1 MPSVPARFC
10 SRSAPESNRALSA
23 VLLLLPDF
31 ALILLGF
38 GLRRT
43 MHLGDHFW
51 IGLEKLI
58 YFVLFP
64 ALLFHAIARTRI
76 DFAAA
81 APFVASGMAAMCG
94 GMLLGLLARP
104 LFGPRPMVFASQF
117 QCAFR
122 FNSYIGLA
130 VAAKLHGE
138 AGIAAM
144 GILIGAM
151 VPLANLASVW
161 MLARHGRSG
170 VLREIARNPLII
182 ATFAGLLFNLGG
194 GVLPDVAGQFLG
206 RLSEASIA
214 LGLLAVGAAL
224 KLRGGRSAH
233 PPAPA
238 PRAGVTGTR
247 FARSQSGRGPAAG
260 RCATGYIVGVKL
272 LAVPAIAWMAAHTL
286 GLKGVYF
293 DVVVMFGALPT
304 ASSAYILAMRM
315 GGDGAGVAWLISA
328 TTLGAMLTMPLWLVA
343 LGAA

>member
-1 MPSVPARFC
+1 MS
-10 SRSAPESNRALSA
+10 SAL
-23 VLLLLPDF
+23 VLLPDF

-38 GLRRT
+38 GLRRV

-51 IGLEKLI
+51 SGLEKLI

-64 ALLFHAIARTRI
+64 ALLFYAIARTRI

-81 APFVASGMAAMCG
+81 APFVLSGVAAMGG

-104 LFGPRPMVFASQF
+104 LFGPQPTTEGSPGGMVFASQF
-117 QCAFR
+117 QCAYR

-151 VPLANLASVW
+151 VPIANLASVW
-161 MLARHGRSG
+161 MLARHGQLG
-170 VLREIARNPLII
+170 VVREIARNPLILG
-182 ATFAGLLFNLGG
+182 TLAGLLFNLSGAA
-194 GVLPDVAGQFLG
+194 LPEVAGQFLA

-224 KLRGGRSAH
+224 KLRGESGNHLPSA
-233 PPAPA
+233 
-238 PRAGVTGTR
+238 
-247 FARSQSGRGPAAG
+247 FLL
-260 RCATGYIVGVKL
+260 GVKL
-272 LAVPAIAWMAAHTL
+272 LAVPAIAWMVARAL
-286 GLKGVYF
+286 SLQGVYF

-328 TTLGAMLTMPLWLVA
+328 TTLGAMLTMPIWLVA

>member
-1 MPSVPARFC
+1 MS
-10 SRSAPESNRALSA
+10 S

-38 GLRRT
+38 GLRRM

-51 IGLEKLI
+51 SGLEKLI

-64 ALLFHAIARTRI
+64 ALLFHAIARTHI
-76 DFAAA
+76 DFSAA
-81 APFVASGMAAMCG
+81 APFVLSGAAAMGG
-94 GMLLGLLARP
+94 GMLLGLLLRP
-104 LFGPRPMVFASQF
+104 LFGPRPMIFASQF

-161 MLARHGRSG
+161 MLARHGQTG
-170 VLREIARNPLII
+170 VLREIIRNPLILG
-182 ATFAGLLFNLGG
+182 TLAGLLFNLSGAS
-194 GVLPDVAGQFLG
+194 LPEVAGQFLG

-224 KLRGGRSAH
+224 KLRGESGSHLPSA
-233 PPAPA
+233 
-238 PRAGVTGTR
+238 
-247 FARSQSGRGPAAG
+247 FLL
-260 RCATGYIVGVKL
+260 GVKL
-272 LAVPAIAWMAAHTL
+272 LAVPAIAWMVARAL

-328 TTLGAMLTMPLWLVA
+328 TTLGAMLTMPIWLAA

>member
-1 MPSVPARFC
+1 MS
-10 SRSAPESNRALSA
+10 S

-38 GLRRT
+38 GLRRQ

-51 IGLEKLI
+51 SGLEKLV

-81 APFVASGMAAMCG
+81 APFIASGLAAMLG
-94 GMLLGLLARP
+94 GIALGMLARP
-104 LFGPRPMVFASQF
+104 LFGAQATGEGKPHGMVFASRF

-130 VAAKLHGE
+130 VAGSLHGE

-151 VPLANLASVW
+151 VPVANLTSVW
-161 MLARHGRSG
+161 MLARHSQLG
-170 VLREIARNPLII
+170 VLRELARNPLILG
-182 ATFAGLLFNLGG
+182 TLTGLLFNLSGA
-194 GVLPDVAGQFLG
+194 VLPAVAGQFLA

-224 KLRGGRSAH
+224 QLRGASGAQLPSA
-233 PPAPA
+233 
-238 PRAGVTGTR
+238 
-247 FARSQSGRGPAAG
+247 FLL
-260 RCATGYIVGVKL
+260 GVKL
-272 LAVPAIAWMAAHTL
+272 LAVPACAWAAARAL
-286 GLKGVYF
+286 GLEGIYF
-293 DVVVMFGALPT
+293 DVVVMFGALPS

-315 GGDGAGVAWLISA
+315 GGDGPGVAWLISA
-328 TTLGAMLTMPLWLVA
+328 STLLAMLTMPLWLTT

>member
-1 MPSVPARFC
+1 
-10 SRSAPESNRALSA
+10 
-23 VLLLLPDF
+23 
-31 ALILLGF
+31 
-38 GLRRT
+38 

-51 IGLEKLI
+51 SGLEKLI

-104 LFGPRPMVFASQF
+104 MFGTRPTTEGSPGGMVFASQF

-151 VPLANLASVW
+151 VPIANLASVW
-161 MLARHGRSG
+161 MLARHGQLG
-170 VLREIARNPLII
+170 VMREIARNPLILG
-182 ATFAGLLFNLGG
+182 TLAGLLFNLSGAA
-194 GVLPDVAGQFLG
+194 LPELAGQFLA

-224 KLRGGRSAH
+224 KLRGESGNHLPSA
-233 PPAPA
+233 
-238 PRAGVTGTR
+238 
-247 FARSQSGRGPAAG
+247 FLL
-260 RCATGYIVGVKL
+260 GVKL
-272 LAVPAIAWMAAHTL
+272 LAVPAIAWGAARTL

-328 TTLGAMLTMPLWLVA
+328 TTLGAMLTMPIWLVA

>member
-1 MPSVPARFC
+1 MS
-10 SRSAPESNRALSA
+10 S

-38 GLRRT
+38 GLRRQ
-43 MHLGDHFW
+43 MHLGEQFW
-51 IGLEKLI
+51 SGLEKLV

-64 ALLFHAIARTRI
+64 ALLFFALARTRI

-81 APFVASGMAAMCG
+81 APFIASGMAAMLG
-94 GMLLGLLARP
+94 GIVLGMLAKP
-104 LFGPRPMVFASQF
+104 LFGADSTGEANPRRMVFASRF

-130 VAAKLHGE
+130 VAGNLHGE

-151 VPLANLASVW
+151 VPMANFASVW
-161 MLARHGRSG
+161 MLARHGQLG
-170 VLREIARNPLII
+170 VLRELARNPLILG
-182 ATFAGLLFNLGG
+182 TLAGLLFNLSGAE
-194 GVLPDVAGQFLG
+194 LPQVAGQFLA

-224 KLRGGRSAH
+224 QLRGASGVHLPSA
-233 PPAPA
+233 
-238 PRAGVTGTR
+238 
-247 FARSQSGRGPAAG
+247 FLL
-260 RCATGYIVGVKL
+260 GVKL
-272 LAVPAIAWMAAHTL
+272 IAVPAAAWGAARAF
-286 GLKGVYF
+286 GLQGIYF

-315 GGDGAGVAWLISA
+315 GGDGPGVAWLISA
-328 TTLGAMLTMPLWLVA
+328 STLLAMLTMPLWLVA

>member
-1 MPSVPARFC
+1 
-10 SRSAPESNRALSA
+10 
-23 VLLLLPDF
+23 
-31 ALILLGF
+31 
-38 GLRRT
+38 

-51 IGLEKLI
+51 SGLEKLI

-104 LFGPRPMVFASQF
+104 MFGARPTTEGSPGGMVFASQF

-161 MLARHGRSG
+161 MLARHGQLG
-170 VLREIARNPLII
+170 VMREIARNPLIL
-182 ATFAGLLFNLGG
+182 ATFAGLLFNLSGAT
-194 GVLPDVAGQFLG
+194 LPEVAGQFLG

-224 KLRGGRSAH
+224 RLRGESGAH
-233 PPAPA
+233 LPSSYLLA
-238 PRAGVTGTR
+238 
-247 FARSQSGRGPAAG
+247 
-260 RCATGYIVGVKL
+260 VKL
-272 LAVPAIAWMAAHTL
+272 LAVPAIAWMAARTL
-286 GLKGVYF
+286 GLQGVYF

-328 TTLGAMLTMPLWLVA
+328 TTLGAMLTMPVWLVA

>member
-1 MPSVPARFC
+1 MSPA
-10 SRSAPESNRALSA
+10 
-23 VLLLLPDF
+23 LLLLPDF
-31 ALILLGF
+31 ALILLGYA
-38 GLRRT
+38 LRRA

-51 IGLEKLI
+51 TGLEKLV

-64 ALLFHAIARTRI
+64 ALLFHAIARTHT
-76 DFAAA
+76 DFSAA
-81 APFVASGMAAMCG
+81 APFIASGLAALCG

-130 VAAKLHGE
+130 VAASLHGE
-138 AGIAAM
+138 SGIAAM
-144 GILIGAM
+144 GILLGAM

-161 MLARHGRSG
+161 MLARHGRIG
-170 VLREIARNPLII
+170 VLREIARNPLIL
-182 ATFAGLLFNLGG
+182 ATLAGLLFNLSGAA
-194 GVLPDVAGQFLG
+194 LPKVAGQFLG

-224 KLRGGRSAH
+224 RLRGGKSAH
-233 PPAPA
+233 SPAPA
-238 PRAGVTGTR
+238 PGAGESAHSPATAPGAGETEAR
-247 FARSQSGRGPAAG
+247 FARSQLAAPPWGGPAAG
-260 RCATGYIVGVKL
+260 RCAAGYIVGVKL
-272 LAVPAIAWMAAHTL
+272 LAVPAIAWGAARLL
-286 GLKGVYF
+286 GLHGTYF

-328 TTLGAMLTMPLWLVA
+328 STLGAMLTMPVWLVA
-343 LGAA
+343 LGSA

>member
-1 MPSVPARFC
+1 VS
-10 SRSAPESNRALSA
+10 SI
-23 VLLLLPDF
+23 LLLLPDF

-38 GLRRT
+38 VLRRA

-51 IGLEKLI
+51 SGLEKLI

-64 ALLFHAIARTRI
+64 ALLFHAIARTHI

-81 APFVASGMAAMCG
+81 APFVASGLAAMGG

-104 LFGPRPMVFASQF
+104 LFGARPMVFASQF

-161 MLARHGRSG
+161 MLARHGQLG
-170 VLREIARNPLII
+170 VMREIVRNPLIV
-182 ATFAGLLFNLGG
+182 ATFAGLLFNLCGAT
-194 GVLPDVAGQFLG
+194 LPEVAGQFLG

-224 KLRGGRSAH
+224 KLRGESGAH
-233 PPAPA
+233 LPSSYLLA
-238 PRAGVTGTR
+238 
-247 FARSQSGRGPAAG
+247 
-260 RCATGYIVGVKL
+260 VKL
-272 LAVPAIAWMAAHTL
+272 LAVPAIAWGAARLL
-286 GLKGVYF
+286 GLQGVFF

-315 GGDGAGVAWLISA
+315 GGDGTGVAWLISA
-328 TTLGAMLTMPLWLVA
+328 TTLGAMLTMPLWLLA
-343 LGAA
+343 LGAG

>member
-1 MPSVPARFC
+1 MSPA
-10 SRSAPESNRALSA
+10 
-23 VLLLLPDF
+23 LLLLPDF

-38 GLRRT
+38 GLRRA
-43 MHLGDHFW
+43 MRLGDHFW
-51 IGLEKLI
+51 SGLEKLI

-64 ALLFHAIARTRI
+64 ALLFHAIARSRI

-81 APFVASGMAAMCG
+81 APFALSGIAAMGG
-94 GMLLGLLARP
+94 GMLFGLLLRP
-104 LFGPRPMVFASQF
+104 LFDARPTSAAAPRGMVFASRF

-130 VAAKLHGE
+130 VAGKLHGE

-161 MLARHGRSG
+161 MLARHGQLG
-170 VLREIARNPLII
+170 VLREIARNPLIL
-182 ATFAGLLFNLGG
+182 ATLAGLLFNLGG
-194 GVLPDVAGQFLG
+194 AALPEVAGQFLV

-224 KLRGGRSAH
+224 RLRQESA
-233 PPAPA
+233 
-238 PRAGVTGTR
+238 
-247 FARSQSGRGPAAG
+247 ARLASIGLL
-260 RCATGYIVGVKL
+260 GVKL
-272 LAVPAIAWMAAHTL
+272 LAVPAFAWLAARAL
-286 GLKGVYF
+286 GLEGVYF

-315 GGDGAGVAWLISA
+315 GGDGPGVAWLISA
-328 TTLGAMLTMPLWLVA
+328 STLGAMLTMPLWLVA
-343 LGAA
+343 LGAG

>member
-1 MPSVPARFC
+1 MTSVF
-10 SRSAPESNRALSA
+10 
-23 VLLLLPDF
+23 LLLPDF

-38 GLRRT
+38 GLRRL

-51 IGLEKLI
+51 SGLEKLI

-64 ALLFHAIARTRI
+64 ALLFHAIARTHI
-76 DFAAA
+76 DLAAA
-81 APFVASGMAAMCG
+81 APFVASGLAAMGG
-94 GMLLGLLARP
+94 GMLLGWLARP
-104 LFGPRPMVFASQF
+104 LFGARPMAFASQF

-151 VPLANLASVW
+151 VPVANLASVW
-161 MLARHGRSG
+161 MLARHGQLG
-170 VLREIARNPLII
+170 VLREIVRNPLII
-182 ATFAGLLFNLGG
+182 ATFAGLLFNLAGG
-194 GVLPDVAGQFLG
+194 MLPEVAGQFLG

-224 KLRGGRSAH
+224 RLRGGSGNHLPSA
-233 PPAPA
+233 
-238 PRAGVTGTR
+238 
-247 FARSQSGRGPAAG
+247 FLL
-260 RCATGYIVGVKL
+260 GVKL
-272 LAVPAIAWMAAHTL
+272 LAVPAIAWATARAF
-286 GLKGVYF
+286 GLQGVYF
-293 DVVVMFGALPT
+293 DAAVMFGALPT

-328 TTLGAMLTMPLWLVA
+328 STLGAMLTMPVWLVA

>member
-1 MPSVPARFC
+1 MS
-10 SRSAPESNRALSA
+10 S

-38 GLRRT
+38 GLRRL

-51 IGLEKLI
+51 SGLEKLI

-117 QCAFR
+117 QCAYR

-161 MLARHGRSG
+161 MLARHGQTG
-170 VLREIARNPLII
+170 VLREIARNPLIL
-182 ATFAGLLFNLGG
+182 ATFAGLLFNLSGG
-194 GVLPDVAGQFLG
+194 ALPEVAGQFLG

-224 KLRGGRSAH
+224 KLRGESGAHLPSA
-233 PPAPA
+233 
-238 PRAGVTGTR
+238 
-247 FARSQSGRGPAAG
+247 
-260 RCATGYIVGVKL
+260 YLLGVKL
-272 LAVPAIAWMAAHTL
+272 LAVPAIAWGAARAL
-286 GLKGVYF
+286 GLQGVYF

-328 TTLGAMLTMPLWLVA
+328 TTLGAMLTMPVWLVA
-343 LGAA
+343 LGAV

>member
-1 MPSVPARFC
+1 MS
-10 SRSAPESNRALSA
+10 SI
-23 VLLLLPDF
+23 LLLLPDF

-38 GLRRT
+38 GLRRL

-51 IGLEKLI
+51 TGLEKLI

-64 ALLFHAIARTRI
+64 ALLFHAIARTHI

-94 GMLLGLLARP
+94 GMLLGLLVRP

-117 QCAFR
+117 QCAYR

-161 MLARHGRSG
+161 MLARHGQLG
-170 VLREIARNPLII
+170 VMREIARNPLIL
-182 ATFAGLLFNLGG
+182 ATFAGLLFNLSGAT
-194 GVLPDVAGQFLG
+194 LPEVAGQFLG

-224 KLRGGRSAH
+224 KLRGDSSHHLPSA
-233 PPAPA
+233 
-238 PRAGVTGTR
+238 
-247 FARSQSGRGPAAG
+247 FLL
-260 RCATGYIVGVKL
+260 GVKL
-272 LAVPAIAWMAAHTL
+272 LAVPAIAWMAAHAL

-328 TTLGAMLTMPLWLVA
+328 TTLGAMLTMPAWLVA

>member
-1 MPSVPARFC
+1 MS
-10 SRSAPESNRALSA
+10 S

-31 ALILLGF
+31 ALILLGL
-38 GLRRT
+38 GLRRL

-51 IGLEKLI
+51 AGLEKLI

-81 APFVASGMAAMCG
+81 APFVASGLAAMCG
-94 GMLLGLLARP
+94 GMLLGWLARP

-130 VAAKLHGE
+130 VAAKLHAA

-151 VPLANLASVW
+151 VPVANLVSVW
-161 MLARHGRSG
+161 MLARHGQME
-170 VLREIARNPLII
+170 VMREIARNPLIL

-194 GVLPDVAGQFLG
+194 AALPEVAGQFLA

-224 KLRGGRSAH
+224 RLRGGKSAH
-233 PPAPA
+233 PPAPG
-238 PRAGVTGTR
+238 AGVTEAR
-247 FARSQSGRGPAAG
+247 FARSQLTAPPWGGRATG
-260 RCATGYIVGVKL
+260 RCAAGYLVGVKL
-272 LAVPAIAWMAAHTL
+272 LAVPAIAWGVARAL

-293 DVVVMFGALPT
+293 DVAVMFGALPT

-328 TTLGAMLTMPLWLVA
+328 TTLAAMLTMPLWLLA
-343 LGAA
+343 LGAG

>member
-1 MPSVPARFC
+1 MYPAL
-10 SRSAPESNRALSA
+10 A
-23 VLLLLPDF
+23 LLPDF

-38 GLRRT
+38 GLRRL

-51 IGLEKLI
+51 SGLEKLI

-64 ALLFHAIARTRI
+64 ALLFHAIARTQI

-81 APFVASGMAAMCG
+81 APFIASGAAALCG
-94 GMLLGLLARP
+94 GMLLGWLARP
-104 LFGPRPMVFASQF
+104 LFGARPMVFASQF

-130 VAAKLHGE
+130 VAAKLHGA

-161 MLARHGRSG
+161 MLARHGGAG
-170 VLREIARNPLII
+170 VLREIVRNPLIL
-182 ATFAGLLFNLGG
+182 ATATGLLFNLSGAT
-194 GVLPDVAGQFLG
+194 LPEAAGHFLG
-206 RLSEASIA
+206 RLAEASIA

-224 KLRGGRSAH
+224 KLRGGTGAH
-233 PPAPA
+233 PSA
-238 PRAGVTGTR
+238 
-247 FARSQSGRGPAAG
+247 PAAG
-260 RCATGYIVGVKL
+260 AEVTAGRYAAGWLVGVKL
-272 LAVPAIAWMAAHTL
+272 LAVPAIAWGAAHAL
-286 GLKGVYF
+286 GLKGAYF
-293 DVVVMFGALPT
+293 DVAVMFGALPT

-328 TTLGAMLTMPLWLVA
+328 TTLGAMLTMPLWLIA